1 MAPMVVSTAPAFE
14 DSYRTSSVHRHST
27 TKGHHH
33 QEGQQEEQRRER
45 QRRRRQQ
52 VGKKIWEYLIDPSE
66 KHDNDK
72 SKLQQFLD
80 DNHEEDM
87 GISMD
92 HMEIKDLQEIYESL
106 TCSIR
111 ILDGQQDDAFL
122 QAFDGQLVDIQPQ
135 ILEWIKDHTPDFS
148 ARVADFNENLLFS
161 LQRCRGLQHLTTA
174 SSERDEQLLQE
185 LEQTLQTALGGNC
198 LGEYQG
204 SYMMT
209 ERTNPQ
215 PPHVDFRWEVLKESQ
230 DGLSLAFFPLT
241 KDGCFLQV
249 WPRND
254 NATQV
259 EGTVVFIPY
268 GKCLFLPSHTIHGG
282 GFQSSS
288 SNNKNKQGGGN
299 LRFHLYL
306 ANRGTKLPAFQNNRY
321 TEATDCG
328 RELCERYVNAPHM
341 QELLDLVFE

>member
-1 MAPMVVSTAPAFE
+1 MASMVVNTTPVFE
-14 DSYRTSSVHRHST
+14 DSYDEQEILTSCVHYHST
-27 TKGHHH
+27 KGDDDQG
-33 QEGQQEEQRRER
+33 QEQER
-45 QRRRRQQ
+45 QRRQRRRQ

-66 KHDNDK
+66 KHDSNDDDDDK
-72 SKLQQFLD
+72 TKLQQFVD
-80 DNHEEDM
+80 GNYEDM
-87 GISMD
+87 DDMD

-106 TCSIR
+106 TCGIR
-111 ILDGQQDDAFL
+111 ILDGQDNGDAFIKV
-122 QAFDGQLVDIQPQ
+122 FDGHLVDIQPQ
-135 ILEWIKDHTPDFS
+135 ILEWMKNHTPDFS
-148 ARVADFNENLLFS
+148 ARVADFNENLLFA
-161 LQRCRGLQHLTTA
+161 LQKCRGLKHLTA
-174 SSERDEQLLQE
+174 SERDQQLLQE
-185 LEQTLQTALGGNC
+185 LEQTLQTTAVVGGGN

-204 SYMMT
+204 SYMT
-209 ERTNPQ
+209 TDSTNPQ
-215 PPHVDFRWEVLKESQ
+215 PPHVDFRWEVLEESQ

-254 NATQV
+254 NATRVV

-282 GFQSSS
+282 GFQS
-288 SNNKNKQGGGN
+288 NNQGGN

-306 ANRGTKLPAFQNNRY
+306 ANQGTKLPAFQNNRY